1 MILSN
6 NFIEISQK
14 YQFFIFDIWGV
25 IHDGTELYPNTIA
38 TLEYLKKQNKK
49 VCLLSNAPRR
59 SFKAEE
65 LLKKFNIGDDLYEF
79 ILTSGEATYEH
90 LAKSNEFG
98 KKYFY
103 LGPQKDID
111 LLDGLD
117 YEISKNVNECDFA
130 LVTGFDGDDSTIEEK
145 MEDLNDALKAN
156 LKMICVNPDMIVI
169 KKTGKTLLCAGQIAK
184 KYQELGGE
192 VIYFGKPYPQVY
204 EKVMKRFLLQNDSVG
219 KILAIGDGLE
229 TDIAGANNYKID
241 SVFVTSGII
250 SATLGNEYGQLPSF
264 DKLQQQCKLHNA
276 FPTYVISNL

>member
-1 MILSN
+1 MILSD
-6 NFIEISQK
+6 NFLEISEK

-25 IHDGTELYPNTIA
+25 IHDGTELYPNTIS

-79 ILTSGEATYEH
+79 ILTSGEATYESF
-90 LAKSNEFG
+90 AEPNNFG

-117 YEISKNVNECDFA
+117 YEASNNVEECDFA
-130 LVTGFDGDDSTIEEK
+130 VVTGFDDDDSTIDEK
-145 MEDLNDALKAN
+145 MDDLNRSLKAN
-156 LKMICVNPDMIVI
+156 LTMVCVNPDMIVI

-184 KYQELGGE
+184 KYKELGGK

-204 EKVMKRFLLQNDSVG
+204 KKVMERFSLRGNFNGQ
-219 KILAIGDGLE
+219 ILAIGDGLE
-229 TDIAGANNYKID
+229 TDIAGANRYGID

-250 SATLGNEYGQLPSF
+250 SATLGNKYSQLPDYNS
-264 DKLQQQCKLHNA
+264 LQHQCELHNA